1 MSRSAQFAHI
11 ALPRSAKR
19 FFRESYKHVAP
30 PEQTRYSY
38 RNEIVGSTFVAR
50 RPGR

>member
-1 MSRSAQFAHI
+1 MFIAPHQPNMALRRSAMLLWMMAI
-11 ALPRSAKR
+11 NILLLRSK
-19 FFRESYKHVAP
+19 
-30 PEQTRYSY
+30 TYSY